1 MAHANPYI
9 PERSFSDDATSNVS
23 GRSGVNATSLD
34 NELLHVSESI
44 NLIINNQKL
53 LQRDDGRLKD
63 TSVEVHTLSR
73 DVLMLLGNYRLRGG
87 WHASTEYSTGDV
99 AINDG
104 LMYVCKNS
112 HVSESTFIE
121 SPNWL
126 QFGFAGSADAA
137 QAAAQAINAANNA
150 AASAISAQN
159 AATTSTTKASEAG
172 ISANSASS
180 SAVAAQTSANT
191 ASSSAAQAV
200 SANNSAQ
207 AAAAHVDAINAA
219 LSAPLAPLESP
230 ALTGM
235 PTAPIAAIGTN
246 TAQIATTAFVNAEIA
261 ADRPFESTLANIKM
275 DGEQSVGSLNTVA
288 RGDHV
293 HPTDTSRAPLESP
306 ALTGTPTAPT
316 AALGTNTNQ
325 LATTAF
331 VNAKIAADVANAVRS
346 KIMITSNTIWTS
358 PVTGTVYVSGCGGGG
373 GGAGAYAAQQLSGGG
388 GGGAGRSVM
397 RQSITVAADASYAVS
412 IGSGGL
418 AGGAGLVGGVGGNTT
433 IGTLLTL
440 EGGGG
445 GAVGTGYNGGG
456 GGSGYPGGDS
466 GNGAYGG
473 GEVGTGGMGAS
484 TIFGGGGGGGTSA
497 KAVGQNAYGY
507 GAGGGGGAGN
517 STAAGG
523 AGAPGLII
531 IEFN

>member
-1 MAHANPYI
+1 MANPKLI
-9 PERSFSDDATSNVS
+9 PVPFANGGAKTTIPIARASNDPAEMPDYNEGFPPITSTPVIAGGKAPRRPDFNGILNDITANIRHLNSGGFFTFDAEF
-23 GRSGVNATSLD
+23 ATKIGGYPKGAV
-34 NELLHVSESI
+34 LLS
-44 NLIINNQKL
+44 
-53 LQRDDGRLKD
+53 
-63 TSVEVHTLSR
+63 
-73 DVLMLLGNYRLRGG
+73 
-87 WHASTEYSTGDV
+87 
-99 AINDG
+99 NDG
-104 LMYVCKNS
+104 SKKYVSLIDGNTSDFNTTLDPAKWAKAALT
-112 HVSESTFIE
+112 EREIQDIA
-121 SPNWL
+121 W
-126 QFGFAGSADAA
+126 GAG
-137 QAAAQAINAANNA
+137 
-150 AASAISAQN
+150 
-159 AATTSTTKASEAG
+159 
-172 ISANSASS
+172 
-180 SAVAAQTSANT
+180 QTSA
-191 ASSSAAQAV
+191 
-200 SANNSAQ
+200 
-207 AAAAHVDAINAA
+207 
-219 LSAPLAPLESP
+219 PWAPLESP
-230 ALTGM
+230 ALTG
-235 PTAPIAAIGTN
+235 I
-246 TAQIATTAFVNAEIA
+246 
-261 ADRPFESTLANIKM
+261 
-275 DGEQSVGSLNTVA
+275 
-288 RGDHV
+288 
-293 HPTDTSRAPLESP
+293 
-306 ALTGTPTAPT
+306 PTAPT
-316 AALGTNTNQ
+316 AAVGTNTNQ

-331 VNAKIAADVANAVRS
+331 VNAEIAADVANAVRS

-397 RQSITVAADASYAVS
+397 RQSITVAAGASYAVS

-456 GGSGYPGGDS
+456 GGSGYPGGGS